1 MLEAAMI
8 GCSSTEE
15 NHREAKRQKH
25 GPGDSDGEED
35 LLRKVKKLYNEVVL
49 QAAIIFQFMDYSK
62 RIGLVDKKVPTHMTE
77 RLELSWRAYEG
88 IRSRIQWDT
97 AEGDLSK
104 MLSPMPPLPLPKST
118 TLANSI
124 PSSVSPIP
132 LKSLRSSS
140 TVPFP
145 KAPVSRP
152 APLTIVSRLAEPRT
166 TQMGISSP
174 IPLGATS
181 SLAFEGQSLQEAPS
195 FTAIQSE
202 MGKMPTLDR
211 AAQTQAQIPTSAQAN
226 QPSVDYS
233 SLGFDELSQFIHGD
247 PSAFRINLNPT
258 PQSET
263 SSQTQTQRQQASSNQ
278 EPVQMQP
285 QGQKQPEII
294 DLTADDKMSG
304 MYPPA
309 DRSQEHKPQPMAIS
323 QPQTASQLQSQ
334 NPSGP
339 SLADEVLASL
349 GFSDLSD
356 IDLAAN
362 ANGTGFDMGGQHD
375 YSALAGLFLDSSV
388 GPSGQQ
394 AQEPQ
399 QPSHSQSQPQS
410 RSESQSQLPAYE
422 SLQNNEQPAAT
433 GVVIDGAAAKS
444 GKKKEESMENMLAAA
459 DNLIATTSSEG
470 REGQGQPAQ
479 SLQLP
484 RSTDPEPQQQQRQK
498 KEDSAQEQAQN
509 MPNMDNMGNMNFGMG
524 NFPSNNGLGDSLG
537 DLEGIDMSDF
547 NFRDEGSIGGEEF
560 ERLMAEFA

>member
-1 MLEAAMI
+1 MLEAATI
-8 GCSSTEE
+8 GRPSAEE

-77 RLELSWRAYEG
+77 RLEWSWRAYEG
-88 IRSRIQWDT
+88 MRSRIQWDT

-152 APLTIVSRLAEPRT
+152 TRLTIVSRLAEPRT
-166 TQMGISSP
+166 QMGVSSP

-181 SLAFEGQSLQEAPS
+181 SLAFEGQSLQGAPLFAAS
-195 FTAIQSE
+195 QSE
-202 MGKMPTLDR
+202 MGNMPTLDR
-211 AAQTQAQIPTSAQAN
+211 AAQAQIPTSAQAN

-233 SLGFDELSQFIHGD
+233 SLGLDELSQFIHGG

-258 PQSET
+258 PQSEA
-263 SSQTQTQRQQASSNQ
+263 SSQMQTQRQRASSNQ
-278 EPVQMQP
+278 EPVQVQP

-294 DLTADDKMSG
+294 DLTADDKTPG

-309 DRSQEHKPQPMAIS
+309 DRSQEHRPQPMAIS
-323 QPQTASQLQSQ
+323 QLQTASQLQSQ
-334 NPSGP
+334 NSSGP

-388 GPSGQQ
+388 GSSGQQ

-410 RSESQSQLPAYE
+410 RSESQSQLPAYQ

-433 GVVIDGAAAKS
+433 GVAIDSAAAEN
-444 GKKKEESMENMLAAA
+444 GKKKEESMENMLAVA

-470 REGQGQPAQ
+470 RERQGQPAQ

-484 RSTDPEPQQQQRQK
+484 RSTDPEPQQQQRQE

-509 MPNMDNMGNMNFGMG
+509 MSNMSNMNFGMG